1 MNETTK
7 NDIIVLPETDSTN
20 TRLKELARQGAA
32 HGTAILALRQN
43 AGRGRLG
50 RGFISPEKGLYMSV
64 LLRPECAA
72 ERIPTLTPCAA
83 LAVCGALE
91 SFCGVST
98 EIKWPNDVLVGGKK
112 LCGILTEGVAGAD
125 GRLAAVVGIGI
136 NVNTRSADFPEELR
150 ESVCTMLDLTG
161 RETDVAGLARA
172 VRDELET
179 VYGRW
184 SAGDALLV
192 DEYRALCVNIGRD
205 ICVLRD
211 GAARAA
217 RALDMGDDFSLLAG
231 YEDGSRERIR
241 FGEVSIRSRS

>member
-7 NDIIVLPETDSTN
+7 KDIIVLPETDSTN

-32 HGTAILALRQN
+32 HGTAILALRQS

-64 LLRPECAA
+64 LLRPEYAA

-83 LAVCGALE
+83 LAVCGTLE

-136 NVNTRSADFPEELR
+136 NVNTRSADFPKELR
-150 ESVCTMLDLTG
+150 ESVCTVLDLTG

-217 RALDMGDDFSLLAG
+217 RALDIGDDFSLLAG

>member
-1 MNETTK
+1 M
-7 NDIIVLPETDSTN
+7 
-20 TRLKELARQGAA
+20 
-32 HGTAILALRQN
+32 
-43 AGRGRLG
+43 
-50 RGFISPEKGLYMSV
+50 
-64 LLRPECAA
+64 
-72 ERIPTLTPCAA
+72 
-83 LAVCGALE
+83 
-91 SFCGVST
+91 ST

-150 ESVCTMLDLTG
+150 ESVCTVLDLTG

-184 SAGDALLV
+184 SAGDARLV

-217 RALDMGDDFSLLAG
+217 RALDIGDDFSLLAG